1 MFGKKV
7 LKPRKNMTYLEM
19 QELRTKH
26 VPVTPALFMILADKE
41 DFARRKERADW
52 YGCFGA
58 VTFFADG
65 KILVPRGV
73 RVNGAYGTPPI
84 LDAAEHKSEEGWG
97 YNPQSNRNLTGG
109 LMLTVAR
116 KPVDPPKI
124 RKKVYGVL
132 EKTKE

>member
-1 MFGKKV
+1 MWGKKV
-7 LKPRKNMTYLEM
+7 LKPRKNMTYMEM

-26 VPVTPALFMILADKE
+26 TPVTPELFMILADKE

-65 KILVPRGV
+65 KILLPKSV

-84 LDAAEHKSEEGWG
+84 LDADEYKYEEGWE
-97 YNPQSNRNLTGG
+97 YNPPNIRNLSGG
-109 LMLTVAR
+109 IMLNVAR
-116 KPVDPPKI
+116 KPVDPPKR

-132 EKTKE
+132 EKAKD